1 MVHRAAAVVLVAGLA
16 YEHRAFSRDNP
27 VLLTG
32 GSPPL
37 GTVERVDATGWSAA
51 LSSIP
56 DDAIEPQRLV
66 LDRAGEFV
74 TLAIGPGDVLL
85 PQAAG

>member
-1 MVHRAAAVVLVAGLA
+1 VRH
-16 YEHRAFSRDNP
+16 ECP
-27 VLLTG
+27 VLDARE
-32 GSPPL
+32 
-37 GTVERVDATGWSAA
+37 VEEV
-51 LSSIP
+51 P

-66 LDRAGEFV
+66 LDRAGEFI